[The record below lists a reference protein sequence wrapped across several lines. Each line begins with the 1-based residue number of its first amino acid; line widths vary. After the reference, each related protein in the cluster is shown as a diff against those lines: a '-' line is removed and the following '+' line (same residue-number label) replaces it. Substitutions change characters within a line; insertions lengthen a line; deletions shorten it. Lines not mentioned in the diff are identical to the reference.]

1 MVDARVGSTLEFQVR
16 EPAEVQLMIAV
27 CPRPGVTVQESLDVR
42 LDGAPVEVTPVAGGH
57 HVRAGTGLLRVDYTA
72 AVTVRRGP
80 PQRLELAQRI
90 TATRPSRY
98 CPSDRLAG
106 FAAREFQRFAPSP
119 AGTVAGIV
127 DYVRRHTRYEAGTS
141 TGTTD
146 ATETLLSG
154 TGVCRDF
161 AHLVAALARSVNIP
175 ARTAAVYAPGLSPM
189 DFHAV
194 AEVAVDGEWRVVDAT
209 GLAPRQSMV
218 RIATGADA
226 AETAFASVLT
236 GVAELTFMEVRAV
249 TAGDLP
255 VDDGH
260 GVVHLP

>member
-16 EPAEVQLMIAV
+16 EPAELQLMIAV
-27 CPRPGVTVQESLDVR
+27 SPGPGVTAQETLDAR
-42 LDGAPVEVTPVAGGH
+42 LDGEPVAVTPVAGGH
-57 HVRAGTGLLRVDYTA
+57 WLRVGTGLLRVEYTA
-72 AVTVRRGP
+72 EVTVRRGP
-80 PQRLELAQRI
+80 PPRLELAERI

-106 FAAREFQRFAPSP
+106 FAAREFERFAPSR
-119 AGTVAGIV
+119 ADTVAGIV
-127 DYVRRHTRYEAGTS
+127 DYVHRHIRYEAGAS

-146 ATETLLSG
+146 AAETLLSG
-154 TGVCRDF
+154 AGVCRDF
-161 AHLVAALARSVNIP
+161 AHLVVALARAVNIP
-175 ARTAAVYAPGLSPM
+175 ARTVAVYAPGLSPM

-226 AETAFASVLT
+226 AETAFAGVLSGT
-236 GVAELTFMEVRAV
+236 AELTSMQVRAV

>member
-1 MVDARVGSTLEFQVR
+1 MVDASVGSTLEFQVR

-27 CPRPGVTVQESLDVR
+27 CPRPGVTAEETLDVR
-42 LDGAPVEVTPVAGGH
+42 LDGEPVEVAPVAGGH
-57 HVRAGTGLLRVDYTA
+57 HVRAGEGLLRVEYTA

-90 TATRPSRY
+90 AATRPSRY
-98 CPSDRLAG
+98 CPSDRLGG
-106 FAAREFQRFAPSP
+106 FAAGEFQPNAASP
-119 AGTVAGIV
+119 ADTVAGIV
-127 DYVRRHTRYEAGTS
+127 DFVRRRIRYEAGAS

-154 TGVCRDF
+154 AGVCRDF
-161 AHLVAALARSVNIP
+161 AHLVVALARAVNIP
-175 ARTAAVYAPGLSPM
+175 ARTVAVYAPGLSPM

-194 AEVAVDGEWRVVDAT
+194 AEVAVDGEWRLVDAT
-209 GLAPRQSMV
+209 GLAPRQCMI

-236 GVAELTFMEVRAV
+236 GVADLTSMQVRAV
-249 TAGDLP
+249 AAGDLP